1 MTTAPSPLQTVSL
14 REQALAFIRQSMV
27 AGDIVPGE
35 IYSASSFASQLGISN
50 SPVREA
56 MLTLVNE
63 GLMET
68 VRNRGFRVV
77 PLSDKDRANIYQ
89 LRLDLEVPAM
99 GRLAAS
105 GRLAGQEAKFTEL
118 AAEIVAAES
127 REDMVGYL
135 ESDRQF
141 HLGLIDLLDNS
152 QLAAIVANLR
162 DQTRLYGLRSLSERG
177 LLAASAAEHQPIL
190 DAVAAQNRSL
200 AEQLT
205 REHLEHIQHDWA
217 GRPAHETD

>member
-1 MTTAPSPLQTVSL
+1 MATAAPLQQVSL
-14 REQALAFIRQSMV
+14 RDQALAFLRQSIV

-35 IYSASSFASQLGISN
+35 IYSASSFASQLGVSN

-77 PLSDKDRANIYQ
+77 PLSDKDRANIYE
-89 LRLDLEVPAM
+89 LRLDLVVPSM

-105 GRLAGQEAKFTEL
+105 GRVAGHEARFTEL
-118 AAEIVAAES
+118 AAGIVAAES
-127 REDMVGYL
+127 REDMVAYL
-135 ESDRQF
+135 EYDRQF
-141 HLGLIDLLDNS
+141 HLGLIELLDNS

-190 DAVAAQNRSL
+190 DAVVAGDRPL
-200 AEQLT
+200 AERLT
-205 REHLEHIQHDWA
+205 CEHLQHIQGDWA
-217 GRPAHETD
+217 GRPPREAD